1 MTPFTPPAA
10 TTALPAP
17 VAQSNQIYGGPER
30 SHGPQLRKTPTNILK
45 KKREKNHKKKSQ
57 NKIKVFVG
65 KHECDGPSAEVTESK
80 ALRRLKEAQGYQM
93 YVLIT

>member
-30 SHGPQLRKTPTNILK
+30 SHGPQLRKTPTNIK
-45 KKREKNHKKKSQ
+45 KKKEGKKSQ

-65 KHECDGPSAEVTESK
+65 KHECDGPSAEVTETK
-80 ALRRLKEAQGYQM
+80 ALRSLKEAQGYQM

>member
-30 SHGPQLRKTPTNILK
+30 SHRPQLRKTLTNIK
-45 KKREKNHKKKSQ
+45 KKCKKKEGKKSQ

-65 KHECDGPSAEVTESK
+65 KHECDGPSTEVTETK
-80 ALRRLKEAQGYQM
+80 ACEGLC
-93 YVLIT
+93 